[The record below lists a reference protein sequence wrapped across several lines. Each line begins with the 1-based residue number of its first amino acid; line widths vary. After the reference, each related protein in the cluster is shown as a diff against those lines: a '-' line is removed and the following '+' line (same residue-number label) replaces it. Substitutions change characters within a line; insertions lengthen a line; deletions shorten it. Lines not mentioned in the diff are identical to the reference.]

1 MKRVTVSVM
10 LVVALVFLEAA
21 AQAVPI
27 SSDHSIS
34 LKFRPGHNRIVREG
48 FFSNNGRMESD
59 YVFNARAGQRLKIGL
74 EEIAPRGHNAE
85 DTLVTMYHITFPS
98 GQAYGMK
105 GYDPFDGKL
114 TETGV
119 YHVTVQVN
127 TMASEGNSGR
137 YRLTLVRL

>member
-1 MKRVTVSVM
+1 M
-10 LVVALVFLEAA
+10 LIVALAFSVVATQAA
-21 AQAVPI
+21 SI
-27 SSDHSIS
+27 SSDTSIS

-59 YVFNARAGQRLKIGL
+59 YVFKARAGQRLKIDL
-74 EEIAPRGHNAE
+74 EEIAPRGHNAD

-98 GQAYGMK
+98 GKAYGMK
-105 GYDPFDGKL
+105 GYDPFDGRL